1 MFSNLTSEYLD
12 ESWNTLVLKAGSG
25 LLPHLLIWGNIA
37 CPQCEKAVLWV
48 TRQAGGAA
56 QRCLAVGG
64 WMQSTAR
71 PSSAALSSPVTP
83 PYAFL
88 SVTLLTGKS
97 LGIFHCEVPI
107 RHAWPQ
113 NLVTVWPVVHW
124 CDPEI
129 EGRKRWP
136 KSLWLLEVVCFVQC
150 NFSFLWGLILL
161 VVMKLNCLLN
171 HLQMHLVV
179 ISVA

>member
-12 ESWNTLVLKAGSG
+12 ESWNTSILKAGSG
-25 LLPHLLIWGNIA
+25 LLPRLLIWENTA
-37 CPQCEKAVLWV
+37 RPQWAKAALWL
-48 TRQAGGAA
+48 TGWAAGAA
-56 QRCLAVGG
+56 QRRPAVGG
-64 WMQSTAR
+64 WMLSAAL
-71 PSSAALSSPVTP
+71 PNNAALSSPVVP

-97 LGIFHCEVPI
+97 LGIFHFEVPTG
-107 RHAWPQ
+107 HAWPQ
-113 NLVTVWPVVHW
+113 NPVTVWPVVHW
-124 CDPEI
+124 CGSVI
-129 EGRKRWP
+129 KGRKRWP

-150 NFSFLWGLILL
+150 NFSFLWGPIVS